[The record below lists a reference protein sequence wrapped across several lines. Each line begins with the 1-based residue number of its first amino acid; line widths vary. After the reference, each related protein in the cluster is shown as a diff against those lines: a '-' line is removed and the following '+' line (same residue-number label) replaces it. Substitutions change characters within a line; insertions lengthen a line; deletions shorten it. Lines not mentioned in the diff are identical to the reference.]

1 MDGEKAIRAG
11 RVLVTGANGFLGA
24 NLVWALRELGFAV
37 RAFVRRPPSG
47 PQWAGLDDVEIA
59 IGDVRN
65 PKQIERALDGVTGV
79 LHAAAL
85 TRIIPRPR
93 SDAYNIN
100 VEGTRN
106 VCAAALRAGVRR
118 LVFTSS
124 ASTIAP
130 TANGQPTN
138 GDDPVNQE
146 SIRAPYYTS
155 KRWAEQVVREFNDLG
170 LETITFCPGYLLGP
184 RDARPTT
191 NELLLY
197 AARWRWP
204 VLPPG
209 GMNIL
214 DVREAAHAHVRA
226 LWMGNPGQRYV
237 LAGPY
242 RSYADL
248 GGIVRRIL
256 GCGAVWVLPRWTR
269 YAGSIP
275 LALASG
281 IFSDV
286 PNGLTVPSFQYGFV
300 CYHLCGE
307 GADQTFGLSHRPVE
321 ETVRDTLLWFGATD
335 RPRLAGGK
343 PPPASRGLHA
353 EQLS

>member
-1 MDGEKAIRAG
+1 MSGEEAIRAG
-11 RVLVTGANGFLGA
+11 RVLVTGASGFLGV
-24 NLVWALRELGFAV
+24 NLVWALREHGFAV
-37 RAFVRRPPSG
+37 RAFIRRPPRG
-47 PQWAGLDDVEIA
+47 PQWAGLDEVEFV

-65 PKQIERALDGVTGV
+65 PKQIEDALDGVTGV

-93 SDAYNIN
+93 SDAYRVN
-100 VEGTRN
+100 VDGTRN

-130 TANGQPTN
+130 GAAVQPMN
-138 GDDPVNQE
+138 GDTLGCHGM
-146 SIRAPYYTS
+146 IRAPYYAS
-155 KRWAEQVVREFNDLG
+155 KRWAEQVVREFNALG

-209 GMNIL
+209 GMNIM
-214 DVREAAHAHVRA
+214 DVREAARAHVRA
-226 LWMGNPGQRYV
+226 LWLGQPGERYV

-242 RSYADL
+242 CSYADL
-248 GGIVRRIL
+248 GRIVRRIL
-256 GCGAVWVLPRWTR
+256 GSGDVWVLPRWTR

-275 LALASG
+275 LAIASG
-281 IFSDV
+281 VFADL

-300 CYHLCGE
+300 CYHLSGAR
-307 GADQTFGLSHRPVE
+307 ADQTFGLTHRPVE
-321 ETVRDTLLWFGATD
+321 ETVRDTLRWFGTMTANHF
-335 RPRLAGGK
+335 G
-343 PPPASRGLHA
+343 
-353 EQLS
+353 

>member
-1 MDGEKAIRAG
+1 MINEEEAIRAG
-11 RVLVTGANGFLGA
+11 RVLVTGANGFLGV
-24 NLVWALRELGFAV
+24 NLVWALREHGFAV
-37 RAFVRRPPSG
+37 RAFVRRPPRG
-47 PQWAGLDDVEIA
+47 PQWAGLDDVEFA

-65 PKQIERALDGVTGV
+65 VKQIERALDGVTGV

-85 TRIIPRPR
+85 TRIIPQPR
-93 SDAYNIN
+93 SDAYRIN
-100 VEGTRN
+100 VDGTRN

-130 TANGQPTN
+130 GTADQPADERAFPS
-138 GDDPVNQE
+138 GAWEREDFIP
-146 SIRAPYYTS
+146 APYYAS
-155 KRWAEQVVREFNDLG
+155 KRRAEQVVRNFHALG

-204 VLPPG
+204 ILPPG
-209 GMNIL
+209 GMNVI
-214 DVREAAHAHVRA
+214 DVREAARAHVRA
-226 LWMGNPGQRYV
+226 LWLGQPGERYV

-242 RSYADL
+242 QCYADL
-248 GGIVRRIL
+248 GRIVRRIL
-256 GCGAVWVLPRWTR
+256 GSGNVWILPHWTR

-275 LALASG
+275 LAIATG
-281 IFSDV
+281 IFADV

-300 CYHLCGE
+300 RYHLSGAM
-307 GADQTFGLSHRPVE
+307 ADQTFGLTHRPVE
-321 ETVRDTLLWFGATD
+321 ETVRDTLGWFGV
-335 RPRLAGGK
+335 AGGA
-343 PPPASRGLHA
+343 PL
-353 EQLS
+353 L